1 MQLLPMTL
9 TVAAIGERDAADWLD
24 MRRLLWPGHGA
35 IAHGN
40 EMRELAASPGFAAF
54 IARDDEGR
62 AVGFAEVYTRPFA
75 NGCESRPV
83 PFLEGIWV
91 APPARNSGVGS
102 ALLAAVEAWCRRR
115 GFTELGSDAAIE
127 NIDSHRAHAA
137 WGFAETE
144 RVVYFR
150 KALSDTGRS

>member
-9 TVAAIGERDAADWLD
+9 TVAAIGERDVPDWLD
-24 MRRLLWPGHGA
+24 LRRLLWPSHDVA
-35 IAHGN
+35 AHRN
-40 EMRELAASPGFAAF
+40 EMRELAANPAFAAF
-54 IARDDEGR
+54 IARDDAGR
-62 AVGFAEVYTRPFA
+62 AIGFAEVYARPFA

-102 ALLAAVEAWCRRR
+102 ALLAAVEGWCTRH
-115 GFTELGSDAAIE
+115 GFTELGSDALIE
-127 NIDSHRAHAA
+127 NTSSHRAHAA